1 MPAGLLRIQTSEKNL
16 KMQIYTNYYHM
27 ILLNSFKFLS
37 SFRNS
42 AREHSLGEE
51 TDIYITRSLDDY
63 AKGVSMLW
71 LFNMLVLSVQEH
83 MQMRT
88 SGRYQ
93 TMFQRSR
100 INEFSSIN

>member
-1 MPAGLLRIQTSEKNL
+1 MPAGLLSSQTSEKNL
-16 KMQIYTNYYHM
+16 MMQIYTNYYHM

-42 AREHSLGEE
+42 AREHSLVEE
-51 TDIYITRSLDDY
+51 TDTDITRSLEDY
-63 AKGVSMLW
+63 AKGVSTLS

-83 MQMRT
+83 MQVRT

-100 INEFSSIN
+100 MNELSSIN